1 MDVEPRFLAA
11 GTLVDTALRAISA
24 DGRTAI
30 LVGTTEHT
38 LGIVTRDELTEARN
52 AGRGSEPLAALVD
65 ETFEHVHPDHSMDVV
80 LERLAESAGLLPVV
94 SRVASRRVLGV
105 IAYEDIARFAKRRAD
120 RRGLTPA
127 DGH

>member
-1 MDVEPRFLAA
+1 MSDKPRFLAA
-11 GTLVDTALRAISA
+11 GTLVDAALDAISA
-24 DGRTAI
+24 DGRTVI
-30 LVGTTEHT
+30 LVGATEHT

-65 ETFEHVHPDHSMDVV
+65 ETFAHGHPDHSMDIV

-105 IAYEDIARFAKRRAD
+105 IAYEDLASFAKRRAD
-120 RRGLTPA
+120 RRVG
-127 DGH
+127 